1 MIPKGEISNYVPV
14 PTMVSY
20 ISISVDV
27 EISIPSVLGLSPGA
41 ISFICV
47 IFTCLQS
54 VSEIWFLGLSNEV
67 IPFISRLLHPSK
79 CNCYNKK
86 RTFRYE
92 LLVAEFEVNIIENNY
107 MYSQ

>member
-14 PTMVSY
+14 PTIVSY
-20 ISISVDV
+20 ISTSVDV

-47 IFTCLQS
+47 IFTCVQLWI
-54 VSEIWFLGLSNEV
+54 EIWFLGLSSEA

-79 CNCYNKK
+79 YNCYNKK

-92 LLVAEFEVNIIENNY
+92 LLVAKFKVNLIENNY